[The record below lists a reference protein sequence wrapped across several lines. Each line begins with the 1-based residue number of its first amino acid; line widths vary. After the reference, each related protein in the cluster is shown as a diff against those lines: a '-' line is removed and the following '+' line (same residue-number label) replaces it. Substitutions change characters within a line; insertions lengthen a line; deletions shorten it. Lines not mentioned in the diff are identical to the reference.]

1 MKQSTRLNQ
10 QEMVKIES
18 VLQTTLFPITPRQQ
32 FVQDLRQ
39 RLMTTSFPSPIANRL
54 SSPQGWLIIVLF
66 FAGATV
72 FVSISLRLIIGLLAG
87 LSLLHMSHQ
96 EQPKTQTGVAIN

>member
-18 VLQTTLFPITPRQQ
+18 VLQTTLFPVTPRQQ

-39 RLMTTSFPSPIANRL
+39 RLMNTSFPSQIANRL
-54 SSPQGWLIIVLF
+54 SYPQGWLIVVF
-66 FAGATV
+66 FFVGATV
-72 FVSISLRLIIGLLAG
+72 MVSIGLRFIIGLLVG
-87 LSLLHMSHQ
+87 LSLIQMSRQ
-96 EQPKTQTGVAIN
+96 ELPETQTDMAVN